1 MRPARLSALIA
12 IVVVAASVAACSSES
27 AGWTYAPAP
36 PITPPPSVE
45 PSGSLEPTPAGSE
58 TPSGQPSAPPA
69 ETASPSISAA
79 PSDPAAPSAE
89 VTTVEVVAAQ
99 IQWETDEL
107 TVPADQGFRMRL
119 VNNDAGVPHNV
130 AINDAAGT
138 QIVISETFNGV
149 EQREFDVPA
158 LAAGEYQFVCTV
170 HPTTMVGTL
179 TAGG

>member
-1 MRPARLSALIA
+1 MRPARLSSL
-12 IVVVAASVAACSSES
+12 VVLGLVAVSVAACASDS

-36 PITPPPSVE
+36 PITPPPSIE
-45 PSGSLEPTPAGSE
+45 PSGSVEPTPAGSV

-79 PSDPAAPSAE
+79 PSDPAAPSGE
-89 VTTVEVVAAQ
+89 VTSVEVIAAQ

-107 TVPADQGFRMRL
+107 TVPADQDFRMLL

-138 QIVISETFNGV
+138 QIVISETFTGV

-158 LAAGEYQFVCTV
+158 LTAGQYQFICTV

-179 TAGG
+179 TAGA